1 MTGSLS
7 DNLLFTRPNLE
18 QWLKGQNQNAPNS
31 GYSPLTRTILGF
43 GGGVPDLD
51 SEFQW
56 QQRSPLTVTSYSQC
70 FDSMLENQGFK
81 QYIEAQSESMA
92 AFWEDFDSKSTW
104 EFFRDVE
111 EKYGCSGVCYK
122 PLFFLTKDIAEG
134 QPPNECVK
142 EIIDDVYEQSRT
154 MLLGMG
160 IALGVIGIL

>member
-1 MTGSLS
+1 
-7 DNLLFTRPNLE
+7 
-18 QWLKGQNQNAPNS
+18 
-31 GYSPLTRTILGF
+31 
-43 GGGVPDLD
+43 
-51 SEFQW
+51 
-56 QQRSPLTVTSYSQC
+56 
-70 FDSMLENQGFK
+70 
-81 QYIEAQSESMA
+81 MA